1 MKNNFKNPENYC
13 PHCNAKLKGRWENI
27 TKGQLNMLA
36 KFREAITVK
45 NENSIHLQSDVNF
58 SKNEYANF
66 QKLRYSGLVAKCEVS
81 AYWLLTK
88 RGAAFLRNEIFLPKG
103 VLVFRNRIQKYH
115 EDKVNLMAVLK
126 NNEPYWYKREDYVWE
141 TVDIIDF
148 EIDAYDWID
157 FDKKGQGFLKL

>member
-1 MKNNFKNPENYC
+1 M
-13 PHCNAKLKGRWENI
+13 
-27 TKGQLNMLA
+27 
-36 KFREAITVK
+36 
-45 NENSIHLQSDVNF
+45 QSDVNF

-66 QKLRYSGLVAKCEVS
+66 QKLRYSGLVAKCEKS

-115 EDKVNLMAVLK
+115 EDKVNLMSVMK
-126 NNEPYWYKREDYVWE
+126 NNEPYWFKREDYVWD

-148 EIDAYDWID
+148 QMDAYDWIN
-157 FDKKGQGFLKL
+157 FDRKGQGFLNFK